1 MTGPPWWVQ
10 AGWRSCPEILAALRT
25 LYSYTEREPD
35 RATGWLYSA
44 RQIGTLPA
52 TPWPGPLAEL
62 GPWMLADLAALTGVR
77 FDAACYQAYLNG
89 SGCGWHYDR
98 DWAAQAI
105 LSLGV
110 TRSFGLRRITAQG
123 APVTIG
129 VRPGAPQPDYGAE
142 ETLRLAHG
150 DLLFMPA
157 GMQDSWEHCVPV
169 EQVTG
174 ERCSIVFRS
183 AA

>member
-1 MTGPPWWVQ
+1 MFP
-10 AGWRSCPEILAALRT
+10 GWQSGGDATEILARLRT
-25 LYSYTEREPD
+25 LYSYTDREPD

-44 RQIGTLPA
+44 RQIGTLPV
-52 TPWPGPLAEL
+52 TPWPRQVMDLGDEL
-62 GPWMLADLAALTGVR
+62 INALEDTTGTW
-77 FDAACYQAYLNG
+77 FEAACFQAYLDG

-98 DWAAQAI
+98 DWPVQAI

-110 TRSFGLRRITAQG
+110 TRSFGLRRIDGTE
-123 APVTIG
+123 
-129 VRPGAPQPDYGAE
+129 D

-150 DLLFMPA
+150 DLLYMPA
-157 GMQDSWEHCVPV
+157 PMQDEWEHCVPV